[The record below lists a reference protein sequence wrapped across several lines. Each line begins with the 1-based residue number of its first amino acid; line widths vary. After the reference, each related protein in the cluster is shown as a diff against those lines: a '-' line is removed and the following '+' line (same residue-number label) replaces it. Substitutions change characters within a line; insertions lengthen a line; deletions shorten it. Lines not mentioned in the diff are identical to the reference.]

1 MKMIT
6 TFRRGLPP
14 GERRSVF
21 GYDAVVQDDGRL
33 LADVPD
39 EFVELEISSGRLS
52 PVEVYTVQTLGD
64 PRPYLID
71 NMTVAEMR
79 EYAKEHGIPIP
90 ATATTKAEITELLK
104 AKEHT
109 SNSM

>member
-1 MKMIT
+1 MGMIKMYHDDPEMTGGPT
-6 TFRRGLPP
+6 TAEVPEEGVHMMRRAGWYLS
-14 GERRSVF
+14 GEREMTASEN
-21 GYDAVVQDDGRL
+21 VVDG
-33 LADVPD
+33 
-39 EFVELEISSGRLS
+39 
-52 PVEVYTVQTLGD
+52 
-64 PRPYLID
+64 
-71 NMTVAEMR
+71 MTVAEMR

>member
-1 MKMIT
+1 MGMIKMYHDDPEMTGGPT
-6 TFRRGLPP
+6 TAEVPEEGVPMMRRAGWYLS
-14 GERRSVF
+14 GEREMTASEN
-21 GYDAVVQDDGRL
+21 VVDG
-33 LADVPD
+33 
-39 EFVELEISSGRLS
+39 
-52 PVEVYTVQTLGD
+52 
-64 PRPYLID
+64 
-71 NMTVAEMR
+71 MTVAEMR